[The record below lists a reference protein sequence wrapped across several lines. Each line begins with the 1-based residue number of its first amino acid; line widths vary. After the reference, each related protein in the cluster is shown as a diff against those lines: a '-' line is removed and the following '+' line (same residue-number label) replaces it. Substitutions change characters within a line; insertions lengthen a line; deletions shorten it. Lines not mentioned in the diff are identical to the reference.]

1 MENIR
6 KLGSERYRSGQ
17 SSLQSRV
24 NKRLLKKYNWFRQR
38 NNINVENDEE
48 KSDPNKKKWSHYR
61 RRKERIVAMESDEKN
76 EKEKKG
82 NPAKSVLFVPN
93 TENSVLATDIRE
105 TIQSLRPWT
114 LMNIKVVERSGDKLQ
129 DLLCK
134 SNPWDNQDCERE
146 NCFSC
151 ETAVLKWK

>member
-1 MENIR
+1 MM
-6 KLGSERYRSGQ
+6 
-17 SSLQSRV
+17 
-24 NKRLLKKYNWFRQR
+24 KKNQIQTR
-38 NNINVENDEE
+38 
-48 KSDPNKKKWSHYR
+48 KKWSHYR

-82 NPAKSVLFVPN
+82 NPAKGVLFVPN
-93 TENSVLATDIRE
+93 TENSVLAIDIRE

-134 SNPWDNQDCERE
+134 SNPWDNQDCKRE

-151 ETAVLKWK
+151 KTAVKDEKVEFRNGRQRSVLYET